1 MKVIFFSGN
10 PLFLFTSLNDVSCL
24 QRASKNDSN
33 RQTFRSRWLKKNM
46 QRIQFARKN
55 ESQYTFNLPSTWMY
69 AYLGVMDR
77 DRGRVLERQASR
89 VAVKRYRYDRRMGIV
104 EVTESQFA
112 AARRE
117 P

>member
-1 MKVIFFSGN
+1 MVQGLEKNIREFN
-10 PLFLFTSLNDVSCL
+10 SL
-24 QRASKNDSN
+24 QK
-33 RQTFRSRWLKKNM
+33 
-46 QRIQFARKN
+46 RK
-55 ESQYTFNLPSTWMY
+55 SVYLATWMY
-69 AYLGVMDR
+69 AYLRVMDR